1 MARRLYELAEVTVEL
16 CVRRLEQEE
25 AFTEENRGDAR
36 NLIDAQQ
43 DLIDARDQRMAA
55 LVAHTVARLQLWR
68 DMGILTI
75 QKDGRWVDVLKN
87 EPPKGAPAP
96 GNPKKP

>member
-1 MARRLYELAEVTVEL
+1 VDL

-55 LVAHTVARLQLWR
+55 LVSHTSARLQLWR
-68 DMGILTI
+68 DMGVLTI

-87 EPPKGAPAP
+87 EPPR
-96 GNPKKP
+96 GNPAARQP